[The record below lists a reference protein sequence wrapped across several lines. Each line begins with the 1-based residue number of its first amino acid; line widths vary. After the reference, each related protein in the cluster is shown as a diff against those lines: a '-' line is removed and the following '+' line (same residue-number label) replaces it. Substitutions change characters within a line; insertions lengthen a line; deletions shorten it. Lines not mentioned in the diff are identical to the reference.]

1 MAQGTRREMTGST
14 RSDHGPTTPPLG
26 SRREAVAAARGDR
39 PFDVM
44 IANGA
49 VLDVG
54 TCELRRADVGISGE
68 LIASVHPT
76 GSRTDAR
83 KLVDATGEV
92 VCPGFVDMHVHFES
106 SMLTPASYAAS
117 VCPRGTTTVH
127 CDPHELANVA
137 GLDGVRYAIDASR
150 GLPVEFLVQAPSC
163 VPPVPG
169 RELSGADLG
178 PAEIAEMLRW
188 PEVVGLAEVMDMRG
202 VLALDERMG
211 GIVDAGIASDKLV
224 NGHAAGLGGA
234 DLQAYAAAGITSDHE
249 LMVDGDFLARV
260 QAGLTVELRGAF
272 ESLIPGVASAL
283 QDFPQLPVHVVAAT
297 DDLFAS
303 TLLRHGGV
311 DHLLRRLV
319 EAGVDA
325 SVAVRMATYNAA
337 YRLGR
342 RDLGLVSPGRLAN
355 VLVLS
360 DLRSLAVHRVFS
372 RGVEVAVDGQLVVPV
387 GESPSAPPLRT
398 VRLSPMSSDDFA
410 FTVDAAPGDVEVR
423 VVHGVVT
430 TNWETRTVGCSRGR
444 LELPEDCI
452 YQAVVH
458 RHGRR
463 SSAPGVGVLSGWG
476 RWRGA
481 VATTVSHDSHNLVVF
496 GRDPADMA
504 AAANSVIAAGGGVAV
519 AARGEVL
526 AMVRL
531 PIAGLLSTDEPRAVA
546 AAQDRVER
554 AALSVGLRPS
564 LLSQP
569 LFQVMTA
576 TLPCLPGPHVTDL
589 GIADGTTGELL
600 GSIPVVD

>member
-1 MAQGTRREMTGST
+1 M
-14 RSDHGPTTPPLG
+14 
-26 SRREAVAAARGDR
+26 SRRQAVAAARGDR
-39 PFDVM
+39 PFDVL
-44 IANGA
+44 ITNGA
-49 VLDVG
+49 LLDVG
-54 TCELRRADVGISGE
+54 TCELRSADVGMVGE

-76 GSRTDAR
+76 GSRIDAR
-83 KLVDATGEV
+83 KVVDATGEI
-92 VCPGFVDMHVHFES
+92 VCPAFIDMHVHFES
-106 SMLTPASYAAS
+106 SMLTPSSYAAA
-117 VCPRGTTTVH
+117 VCPRGTTTIH

-137 GLDGVRYAIDASR
+137 GLEGVRYAIDASR
-150 GLPVEFLVQAPSC
+150 GLPAEFLVQAPSC

-178 PAEIAEMLRW
+178 PAEIAEMLSW

-202 VLALDERMG
+202 VLALDERMS
-211 GIVDAGIASDKLV
+211 GIVDAGLASDKLV

-249 LMVDGDFLARV
+249 LMMDGDFLARV
-260 QAGLTVELRGAF
+260 QAGMTVELRGAF
-272 ESLIPGVASAL
+272 ELLLPDVVSAL
-283 QDFPQLPVHVVAAT
+283 CDFPQLPVHVVAAT

-319 EAGVDA
+319 EAGLDA
-325 SVAVRMATYNAA
+325 RVAVRMATYNAA

-360 DLRSLAVHRVFS
+360 DLESLAVHRVFS
-372 RGVEVAVDGQLVVPV
+372 RGVEVAVDGELVVPV
-387 GESPSAPPLRT
+387 VEAASSPPLGT
-398 VRLSPMSSDDFA
+398 VQLSAMSSDDFSFA
-410 FTVDAAPGDVEVR
+410 LDAPSGSAEVR
-423 VVHGVVT
+423 VVHGVVNT
-430 TNWETRTVGCSRGR
+430 SWEKRTIRCPLGR

-452 YQAVVH
+452 FQAVVH

-463 SSAPGVGVLSGWG
+463 SKTPGVGVLSGWG

-496 GRDPADMA
+496 GRDAADMA
-504 AAANSVIAAGGGVAV
+504 AAANAVIAAGGGVAV
-519 AARGEVL
+519 AAGGRVL
-526 AMVRL
+526 ASVRL
-531 PIAGLLSTDEPRAVA
+531 PIAGLLSTDEPPTVA
-546 AAQDRVER
+546 AAQDRVEQ
-554 AALSVGLRPS
+554 AALDIGLQPS

-600 GSIPVVD
+600 GSIPVVA